1 MRLKR
6 GPLLPDFM
14 SPPFLLTFPDKPL
27 GGWLVGTPWSLT
39 VSSSPLRGRPA
50 PYQHTAP
57 SEAEEIWVGMGQCRA
72 VDP

>member
-1 MRLKR
+1 MRLKL

-14 SPPFLLTFPDKPL
+14 SPSFLLTFPDKPL

-39 VSSSPLRGRPA
+39 VSSSPLRGPA
-50 PYQHTAP
+50 PFQHTEP
-57 SEAEEIWVGMGQCRA
+57 LEVEEVWMGMGQCRA